1 MLLEDI
7 FTSLKKE
14 AFIKAT
20 NRVLIFYFYI

>member
-7 FTSLKKE
+7 FTSLKEE
-14 AFIKAT
+14 AFIKVT